1 MNVLIN
7 ESRIEKRLTE
17 MAKQIDKDYQGKE
30 VVLLGI
36 LKGSIVFMVELAK
49 KLKTKVEFEFMEV
62 ASYEGLETTGKVK
75 IIKDLRNSIE
85 GKNVIIVEDIID
97 TGITLSFLTEYL
109 KLKNPKSL
117 KIATLLSKPSRRTKE
132 LNVDYIGFSIED
144 KFVIGYGLGYNQFYR
159 NLPYIGYIENEQDF

>member
-30 VVLLGI
+30 VVLLGL

-144 KFVIGYGLGYNQFYR
+144 KFVIGYGLDYNQFYR

>member
-17 MAKQIDKDYQGKE
+17 MAKHIDKDYQGKE

-62 ASYEGLETTGKVK
+62 ASYEGLETTGRVK

-144 KFVIGYGLGYNQFYR
+144 KFVIGYGLDYNQFYR

>member
-132 LNVDYIGFSIED
+132 LNVDYIGFSH
-144 KFVIGYGLGYNQFYR
+144 
-159 NLPYIGYIENEQDF
+159 

>member
-97 TGITLSFLTEYL
+97 IGITLSFLTEYL
-109 KLKNPKSL
+109 KLKNSKSL

-144 KFVIGYGLGYNQFYR
+144 KFVIGYGLDYNQFYR

>member
-144 KFVIGYGLGYNQFYR
+144 KFVIGYGLDYNQFYR
-159 NLPYIGYIENEQDF
+159 TCLILGI

>member
-49 KLKTKVEFEFMEV
+49 KLKTKVKLLYFF
-62 ASYEGLETTGKVK
+62 
-75 IIKDLRNSIE
+75 
-85 GKNVIIVEDIID
+85 
-97 TGITLSFLTEYL
+97 YL
-109 KLKNPKSL
+109 
-117 KIATLLSKPSRRTKE
+117 
-132 LNVDYIGFSIED
+132 
-144 KFVIGYGLGYNQFYR
+144 
-159 NLPYIGYIENEQDF
+159 

>member
-144 KFVIGYGLGYNQFYR
+144 KFVIGYGYR
-159 NLPYIGYIENEQDF
+159 L

>member
-7 ESRIEKRLTE
+7 ESIIEKRLTE

>member
-85 GKNVIIVEDIID
+85 GKN
-97 TGITLSFLTEYL
+97 Y
-109 KLKNPKSL
+109 
-117 KIATLLSKPSRRTKE
+117 
-132 LNVDYIGFSIED
+132 
-144 KFVIGYGLGYNQFYR
+144 
-159 NLPYIGYIENEQDF
+159 